1 MLRVHF
7 FGRVVA
13 VFGVGPFYFSCR
25 PSHKPT
31 KRIIRVVCAI
41 PVFAQTV
48 TYHVKGRT
56 VRKVMGGGGGI
67 FEPHE
72 FFFVIKFL
80 V

>member
-1 MLRVHF
+1 M
-7 FGRVVA
+7 
-13 VFGVGPFYFSCR
+13 
-25 PSHKPT
+25 
-31 KRIIRVVCAI
+31 VVCAI

-56 VRKVMGGGGGI
+56 IRKVMGGRGI
-67 FEPHE
+67 FEPQE